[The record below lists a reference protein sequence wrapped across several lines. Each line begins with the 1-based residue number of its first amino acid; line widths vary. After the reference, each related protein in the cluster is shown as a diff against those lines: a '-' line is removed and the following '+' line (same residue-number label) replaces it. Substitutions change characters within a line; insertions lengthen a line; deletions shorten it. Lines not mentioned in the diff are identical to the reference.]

1 MTTGDFKMDRTR
13 TKSKVS
19 QIKRPAIIAAAALA
33 LISGGALLAN
43 IDFSTQRVDR
53 TTLSIEAVQRG
64 TMEIKVGADG
74 QLLSKR
80 IEQLAAQVPGR
91 VAKAD
96 IKPGAVVQV
105 GQVLVELANPQL
117 MASAEEA
124 QSAWEGAVA
133 ELQASEAEL
142 QTNMMNQEVVLTAAQ
157 FTLDKAQVKTEA
169 DEALAHDGL
178 LSGIE
183 LKRSQL
189 DLNQLRKTY
198 EIEASRLKMVRGNI
212 QVQLSVKKS
221 RVTQLARALDR
232 ARTQAADLNVVAGI
246 SGIVQAI
253 NVEVGQQLQPGSPIG
268 RIAQQNQLYAELKVP
283 AREATQVQAGQKV
296 VVDTRNGIVN
306 GVVTRVDPGV
316 TDGTVV
322 VDVDLQ
328 GALPAGARPQLP
340 VEGTIYISQLPDTL
354 YVGKPAYV
362 KNDAA
367 ISVYKLDPAARYA
380 TRVRIKAGKVS
391 LNYLQ
396 VLEGLKA
403 GDRIITS
410 EIGEWQDQ
418 ERILLK

>member
-1 MTTGDFKMDRTR
+1 MDHAR
-13 TKSKVS
+13 TKSKAS
-19 QIKRPAIIAAAALA
+19 RIKRPAIIAGAVLV
-33 LISGGALLAN
+33 LVSGGVMLAS

-53 TTLSIEAVQRG
+53 TKLSIETVQQG
-64 TMEIKVGADG
+64 TMEVKVGANG
-74 QLLSKR
+74 QLLSKH

-91 VAKAD
+91 VARAD

-117 MASAEEA
+117 VASAEEA
-124 QSAWEGAVA
+124 QSAWEGAIA
-133 ELQASEAEL
+133 ELQSAEAEL
-142 QTNMMNQEVVLTAAQ
+142 QTNMLNQEVVLTGAQ
-157 FTLDKAQVKTEA
+157 FNSEKAQVKTEA
-169 DEALAHDGL
+169 DEALAREGL

-189 DLNQLRKTY
+189 DLTQLKKTY
-198 EIEASRLKMVRGNI
+198 EIEGSRLKKVRDNI
-212 QVQLSVKKS
+212 QVQLAVKKS
-221 RVTQLARALDR
+221 HVTQLARALDR
-232 ARTQAADLNVVAGI
+232 ARTQAADLKVVAGI
-246 SGIVQAI
+246 SGIVQTI

-268 RIAQQNQLYAELKVP
+268 RIAQREQLYAELKVP

-296 VVDTRNGIVN
+296 IVDTRNGTVN
-306 GVVTRVDPGV
+306 GVVVRVDPGV

-328 GALPAGARPQLP
+328 GALPAGARRQLE
-340 VEGTIYISQLPDTL
+340 VEGTIYISQLPNTL

-362 KNDAA
+362 KNDVA
-367 ISVYKLDPAARYA
+367 ITVYKLDPAEHYA
-380 TRVRIKAGKVS
+380 TRVTTKAGKVS

-396 VLEGLKA
+396 VLQGLHA

-410 EIGEWQDQ
+410 EIGEWQGQ